1 MLHSQQCHH
10 RPAEHLPSARL
21 RTSLVITP
29 TGTLNALLARQPQ
42 ARRRGLCLRTYA
54 VLPLT
59 DDCGILQWVDNLVPF
74 KAACEEVLAK
84 EKLYSRHSTPH
95 QIKKMYDG
103 FVGA

>member
-1 MLHSQQCHH
+1 
-10 RPAEHLPSARL
+10 
-21 RTSLVITP
+21 LVFIFA
-29 TGTLNALLARQPQ
+29 GTLNALLARQPQ

-74 KAACEEVLAK
+74 KAACEEILGK

-95 QIKKMYDG
+95 QIKKMYDSFAG
-103 FVGA
+103 ERCGLEDVL